1 METLRYRFTGHA
13 LDQMQERGITNR
25 DVTLTVEAGTLVRVS
40 ADRAI
45 RRRVFT
51 EGYSWL
57 SRDYPHKE
65 VTVVYTLEKGI
76 IIVITTLARYGRW
89 EGAR

>member
-1 METLRYRFTGHA
+1 METSRYRFTGHA
-13 LDQMQERGITNR
+13 LEQMQERGIADFEVILTIEEGVQITVRGNR
-25 DVTLTVEAGTLVRVS
+25 YG
-40 ADRAI
+40 

-65 VTVVYTLEKGI
+65 VTVVYAVEWDN
-76 IIVITTLARYGRW
+76 IIVITTTARYGRW
-89 EGAR
+89 EDA